1 MSPRWKCVSRETFL
15 LQWRPLFRFYCSFLV
30 VDETRECCSVGRE
43 WLIVCSEIINEDE
56 DAAGNNKNSPLN
68 TKYSDLLSSTTLRQ
82 NVKNKVKSLFL
93 EFKGKQYLISV
104 LNTIL
109 KCSLVVV
116 SKSIR
121 TLGTCLHWS
130 IFVCVSYSSW
140 QDRSSEKESGAVSGA
155 RLLLCHAIF

>member
-1 MSPRWKCVSRETFL
+1 MCIKGDICVAGGHSLDFIAVFL
-15 LQWRPLFRFYCSFLV
+15 LLTRLENV
-30 VDETRECCSVGRE
+30 VVSGE

-82 NVKNKVKSLFL
+82 NDRNKVKVYSWSSRTNS
-93 EFKGKQYLISV
+93 ISV

-155 RLLLCHAIF
+155 GLLLCHAIF